1 MDTKLIKCDTIP
13 EGVPALYMAA
23 KGSDI
28 RVPALS
34 DSETEYVKSR
44 IERGDDLIILSRLGL
59 YTCVVVN
66 DCSKPVAEQLES
78 TRRMSAKILQVVKEH
93 EHPVIAAVDLV
104 NDPELISALV
114 EGLLL
119 VNYRFDKYVTRKE
132 RKEFFPDE
140 ISIYCPY
147 LNDDD
152 ITRLRSVCEAV
163 YLARDLV
170 NEPLSHLN
178 ASGLADR
185 LRDMGAHAGFE
196 VEVMNKQKLESL
208 KMGGLLAVNKGS
220 VDPPTFS
227 VMEWKPENPIN
238 DKPVVLA
245 GKGVVYDT
253 GGLSLK
259 PTSKSMDYMKC
270 DMAGAATVAGV
281 LYTVASCRLPLHVIG
296 LIPATDNRPDG
307 NAIVPG
313 DIITMYDGTTVEV
326 LNTDAEGRL
335 LLGDALSWAK
345 QYDPALV
352 IDIATLTGSAQAA
365 IGTQGMV
372 AMHRDAAAW
381 YSLLE
386 ESGYHTHERT
396 VLFPLW
402 DEYFE
407 MIRSDVADI
416 KNIGGRE
423 AGTITAGKFLEHFIS
438 YPWIHLDI
446 AGPAFLHTAETYR
459 TKGGTGTGVRLLADF
474 LFRYAMKGKK

>member
-1 MDTKLIKCDTIP
+1 MDTKLVKCDTIP
-13 EGVPALYMAA
+13 EGVPAICMAA
-23 KGSDI
+23 KGSDL

-44 IERGDDLIILSRLGL
+44 IEKGDDLITLDKLGT

-66 DCSKPVAEQLES
+66 DGSKPVASQLENL
-78 TRRMSAKILQVVKEH
+78 RKMSSRIYQVVKDH
-93 EHPVIAAVDLV
+93 EHPVIAVIDLV

-114 EGLLL
+114 EGLVLI
-119 VNYRFDKYVTRKE
+119 NYRFDKYVTKKE
-132 RKEFFPDE
+132 SKNFFPDK

-147 LNDDD
+147 LGEED
-152 ITRLRSVCEAV
+152 IARLSSVCEAV

-178 ASGLADR
+178 ATGLAARFREMGDR
-185 LRDMGAHAGFE
+185 AGFE
-196 VEVMNKQKLESL
+196 VEVMNKQKIESL
-208 KMGGLLAVNKGS
+208 RMGGLLAVNKGS

-227 VMEWKPENPIN
+227 VMEWNPDNPVN
-238 DKPVVLA
+238 DKPVVLV

-259 PTSKSMDYMKC
+259 PTSNSMDYMKC
-270 DMAGAATVAGV
+270 DMAGAATVAGA
-281 LYTVASCRLPLHVIG
+281 LYAVASCHLPVHVIG
-296 LIPATDNRPDG
+296 LVPATDNRPDG

-313 DIITMYDGTTVEV
+313 DIISMYDGTTVEV

-345 QYDPALV
+345 QYAPALV

-372 AMHRDAAAW
+372 AMQRDADTW
-381 YSLLE
+381 YYMLE

-402 DEYFE
+402 EEYRE
-407 MIRSDVADI
+407 MIKSDVADI
-416 KNIGGRE
+416 KNIGGKE

-446 AGPAFLHTAETYR
+446 AGTAYLHKAETYR
-459 TKGGTGTGVRLLADF
+459 TKGGTGAGVRLLADF
-474 LFRYAMKGKK
+474 FYRYAMKG